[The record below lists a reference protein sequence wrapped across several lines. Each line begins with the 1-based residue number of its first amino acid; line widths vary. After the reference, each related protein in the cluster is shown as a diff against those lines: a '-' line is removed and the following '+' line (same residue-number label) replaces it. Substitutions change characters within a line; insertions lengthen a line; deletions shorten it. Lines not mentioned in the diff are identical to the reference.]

1 MVKFSHAATV
11 YCIHNC
17 HVSLC
22 VSSLY
27 VTQTYLSLNK
37 DGTQR
42 LNAIKAMKALKC
54 FHSAA
59 SEKSPC

>member
-1 MVKFSHAATV
+1 MVMFSHAATV

-22 VSSLY
+22 VIIICS
-27 VTQTYLSLNK
+27 QTYLSLNK

-54 FHSAA
+54 LHSAA